1 MPSSLSPG
9 ITTKKKITKKQRKV
23 VDNKNVFQ
31 DGLRAL
37 CTAVLAQ
44 ALHGYDIQKAGRRY
58 APRG

>member
-9 ITTKKKITKKQRKV
+9 ITIQKKHKKQRKSMT
-23 VDNKNVFQ
+23 KNVFQ

-44 ALHGYDIQKAGRRY
+44 ALHGYDIQEAG
-58 APRG
+58 